1 MKFSTLIAGLLLLPA
16 LVFANPTTTTIN
28 INTADSEALVD
39 GLAGV
44 GPEKAMA
51 IVRYRQAN
59 GPFKQVNDLVQVKGI
74 GENTIERNRAYITV
88 DEQVSQP

>member
-1 MKFSTLIAGLLLLPA
+1 MSLKILMASLLLAPLLA
-16 LVFANPTTTTIN
+16 FANSTIN

-59 GPFKQVNDLVQVKGI
+59 GPFRQVSDLVQVKGI
-74 GENTIERNRAYITV
+74 GESTVERNRAYITV
-88 DEQVSQP
+88 GEQPDKP

>member
-16 LVFANPTTTTIN
+16 LVFANPTTIN

>member
-16 LVFANPTTTTIN
+16 LVFANPTTIN

-74 GENTIERNRAYITV
+74 GENTIKRNRAYITV
-88 DEQVSQP
+88 DEQASQP

>member
-1 MKFSTLIAGLLLLPA
+1 MKLKTYLASLLLMPILA
-16 LVFANPTTTTIN
+16 FANPAIN

-39 GLAGV
+39 GLTGV

-59 GPFKQVNDLVQVKGI
+59 GPFRQVSDLSQVKGI
-74 GENTIERNRAYITV
+74 GESTVEKNRARMTV
-88 DEQVSQP
+88 DEVSRQP

>member
-16 LVFANPTTTTIN
+16 LVFANPTTIN

-74 GENTIERNRAYITV
+74 GENTIKRNRAYITV